1 MAPSAGAPSIGGFFM
16 PMLGTSVVT
25 SITSGGGAGGH
36 RAGGGSMQHEQHRQQ
51 QHAATHGSF
60 ASVAPSAGAASGGAS
75 EGGGG
80 GDVCIGGGPHD
91 FQHVSA
97 ENEKKSLFGG
107 FKAMFMGTG
116 GGATAENSSDT
127 GQRVI
132 LYCKKCGKDKIIS
145 TQVSH
150 SVLI

>member
-1 MAPSAGAPSIGGFFM
+1 
-16 PMLGTSVVT
+16 
-25 SITSGGGAGGH
+25 
-36 RAGGGSMQHEQHRQQ
+36 MQHEQHRQQ
-51 QHAATHGSF
+51 QHAAAHGSF

-75 EGGGG
+75 GGGG